1 MLVLSPHLLLR
12 VDYNS
17 LKPCLSKRKQEHTYC
32 TDSTGPQRHAL
43 HTAFYSCFCL
53 PFIVPASLPFIVPA
67 VRCASKPAVHCA
79 SRSLCQPFIVPA
91 SLPFIVPAVRCACR
105 LLCQQACHSMC
116 LPFFVPASLPFIVPA
131 VHCAYRSLC
140 LPFIEPASLTKRP
153 LLSRACYLLVQS
165 WPPGTANWEA

>member
-53 PFIVPASLPFIVPA
+53 
-67 VRCASKPAVHCA
+67 
-79 SRSLCQPFIVPA
+79 PFIVPA